1 MSINSDRPGSGVAG
15 LSARKRAN
23 KNYKNKKYRKSWE
36 KGAIGE
42 EYLGSLIESLSTNHG
57 FRFLHD
63 RRIPGSQANIDHILV
78 TDRGVFVIDAKNYK
92 GAVRVKESGG
102 FFTPATETLFVGNR
116 NQTKLVLGVKK
127 QVNLV
132 AEAISQESLNVPVI
146 GVLAFYNADW
156 PIFFKPKKIDGV
168 LINSKGI
175 VVSILETPIL
185 GHIDL
190 NTVYLYLEKKFP
202 SK

>member
-146 GVLAFYNADW
+146 GVLAFTMQIGPYFLNL
-156 PIFFKPKKIDGV
+156 KK
-168 LINSKGI
+168 LM
-175 VVSILETPIL
+175 EC
-185 GHIDL
+185 
-190 NTVYLYLEKKFP
+190 
-202 SK
+202 